1 VVELKA
7 VVVIPLNSDV
17 VFRLQGSCSANQ
29 GKVILW
35 YWQTWGGWEHWFM

>member
-1 VVELKA
+1 MLVVELKA

-29 GKVILW
+29 
-35 YWQTWGGWEHWFM
+35 